1 MHEKPD
7 PGLLRAVFSR
17 RMLICLFNGL
27 AAGMPLFFLYHLIPA
42 WLRSADVDLKTIGL
56 FSLAGIPYTWKF
68 LWSPLMDRFCPPFL
82 GRRRG
87 WMLITQL
94 VLLGT
99 MMSIGLFDPTDHILL
114 IAAMALVVAFFS
126 ASQDIVLDAYRRE
139 LLPDNELG
147 LGNSMYVNG
156 YRAAVFIPGGLGLI
170 LADHLSWALVFAV
183 IGAFMLIA
191 IAKTLLIEEAF
202 TTVLP
207 PVNLGEAVVKP
218 FREFFGREGGV
229 RQALLILAF
238 LFFYKL
244 GDNMAT
250 ALSTPFY
257 LDLGFS
263 KTIIGSMVKLVNFW
277 AMLFGSFI
285 GGAMIYRIGINRALW
300 IFGLVQMLSILG
312 FAWLAEVGNNVLLL
326 GGVIGFEY
334 LGVGLGTAALV
345 AYMARLTNK
354 NFTATQFA
362 LLSSLVALP
371 RSLANAST
379 GFLVE
384 GIKAGDGIYFKIFGA
399 WNGLGYSR
407 FFIFCTICAIPGMV
421 LLKWVAPWPDS
432 YRRIRNG
439 GSIVVDEE

>member
-1 MHEKPD
+1 MIEVRN
-7 PGLLRAVFSR
+7 PGLWQAVFSR

-27 AAGMPLFFLYHLIPA
+27 AAGMPLFFLYHLLPA
-42 WLRSADVDLKTIGL
+42 WLRSEQVDLKTIGL
-56 FSLAGIPYTWKF
+56 FSLVGIPYTWKF
-68 LWSPLMDRFCPPFL
+68 LWSPLMDRYCPPFL

-87 WMLITQL
+87 WMLLTQL
-94 VLLGT
+94 ALLAT
-99 MMSIGLFDPTDHILL
+99 MMAIGLFDPVSHILL
-114 IAAMALVVAFFS
+114 VAGLALLVAFFS

-139 LLPDNELG
+139 LLPDHELG

-170 LADHLSWALVFAV
+170 LADHLSWPLVFAV
-183 IGAFMLIA
+183 IGGFMLIA
-191 IAKTLLIEEAF
+191 VAKTLLIEEAY
-202 TTVLP
+202 TRVAP
-207 PVNLGEAVVKP
+207 PVTLTAAVVKP

-277 AMLFGSFI
+277 AMLVGSFL
-285 GGAMIYRIGINRALW
+285 GGAMIYKIGINRCLW
-300 IFGLVQMLSILG
+300 YFGLVQMLSILG

-326 GGVIGFEY
+326 GVVIGFEY

-345 AYMARLTNK
+345 AFMARLTNK
-354 NFTATQFA
+354 DFTATQFA

-371 RSLANAST
+371 RSFANAST

-384 GIKAGDGIYFKIFGA
+384 GIKASDGIYFRIFGE
-399 WNGLGYSR
+399 WSGLGYSK
-407 FFIFCTICAIPGMV
+407 FFLFCTLCAIPGLV
-421 LLKWVAPWPDS
+421 LLKWVAPWS
-432 YRRIRNG
+432 AKRQRG
-439 GSIVVDEE
+439 

>member
-1 MHEKPD
+1 
-7 PGLLRAVFSR
+7 
-17 RMLICLFNGL
+17 
-27 AAGMPLFFLYHLIPA
+27 
-42 WLRSADVDLKTIGL
+42 
-56 FSLAGIPYTWKF
+56 
-68 LWSPLMDRFCPPFL
+68 MDRFCPPFL

-87 WMLITQL
+87 WMLLTQL

-99 MMSIGLFDPTDHILL
+99 MMLLGFFDPARHILL
-114 IAAMALVVAFFS
+114 IASIALVVSFFS

-170 LADHLSWALVFAV
+170 LADHLSWPLVFVV

-191 IAKTLLIEEAF
+191 IVKTLLIEEAY
-202 TTVLP
+202 TKVLP
-207 PVNLGEAVVKP
+207 PATLTAAVVKP
-218 FREFFGREGGV
+218 FREFFGRDGGV
-229 RQALLILAF
+229 RQGLLVLAF
-238 LFFYKL
+238 LFCYKL

-277 AMLFGSFI
+277 AMLIGSFI
-285 GGAMIYRIGINRALW
+285 GGAMIYKIGINRSLW
-300 IFGLVQMLSILG
+300 VFGLVQMLSILG
-312 FAWLAEVGNNVLLL
+312 FAWLAEVGDNVVLL

-399 WNGLGYSR
+399 WNGMGYSR
-407 FFIFCTICAIPGMV
+407 FFIFCTICAVPGMI
-421 LLKWVAPWPDS
+421 LLKWVAPWSGKGQNEQEDLPGVA
-432 YRRIRNG
+432 NAK
-439 GSIVVDEE
+439 

>member
-1 MHEKPD
+1 MLENPRT
-7 PGLLRAVFSR
+7 GLLKAIFNR

-42 WLRSADVDLKTIGL
+42 WLRSENVDLKTIGL
-56 FSLAGIPYTWKF
+56 FSLVGIPYTWKF
-68 LWSPLMDRFCPPFL
+68 LWSPLMDRFSLPFL

-87 WMLITQL
+87 WMLLTQL

-99 MMSIGLFDPTDHILL
+99 MMSIGLLHPAHQILL
-114 IAAMALVVAFFS
+114 IAAMAVVVAFFS

-170 LADHLSWALVFAV
+170 LADHLSWPLVFMV

-191 IAKTLLIEEAF
+191 IAKTLLIKEAY
-202 TTVLP
+202 TSVAQ
-207 PVNLGEAVVKP
+207 PVTLAAAVVKP

-277 AMLFGSFI
+277 AMLVGSFI
-285 GGAMIYRIGINRALW
+285 GGAMIYRIGINRSLW
-300 IFGLVQMLSILG
+300 AFGLVQMLSILG
-312 FAWLAEVGNNVLLL
+312 FAWLAEVGDNVVLL

-354 NFTATQFA
+354 DFTATQFA

-371 RSLANAST
+371 RSFANAST

-407 FFIFCTICAIPGMV
+407 FFIFCTICAIPGMI
-421 LLKWVAPWPDS
+421 LLKWVAPWPD
-432 YRRIRNG
+432 RGQRK
-439 GSIVVDEE
+439 

>member
-1 MHEKPD
+1 MDQSPS
-7 PGLLRAVFSR
+7 PGLWHAVFSR

-27 AAGMPLFFLYHLIPA
+27 AAGMPLFFIYHLIPA
-42 WLRSADVDLKTIGL
+42 WMRSENVDLKTIGL

-87 WMLITQL
+87 WMLISQL
-94 VLLGT
+94 LLLLT
-99 MMSIGLFDPTDHILL
+99 MMAIGFFDPVRQILL
-114 IAAMALVVAFFS
+114 IAMLAVAVSFFS

-170 LADHLSWALVFAV
+170 LADHHKDQGPAQM

-191 IAKTLLIEEAF
+191 IAKTLLINEAY
-202 TTVLP
+202 TRVLP
-207 PVNLGEAVVKP
+207 PVSLAAAVVKP
-218 FREFFGREGGV
+218 FQEFFGREGGLG
-229 RQALLILAF
+229 QGLLVLAF

-277 AMLFGSFI
+277 AMLIGSFI
-285 GGAMIYRIGINRALW
+285 GGAMIYKIGINRSLW

-312 FAWLAEVGNNVLLL
+312 FAWLAEVGDNVILL

-334 LGVGLGTAALV
+334 LGVGTGTAALV
-345 AYMARLTNK
+345 AFMARLTNK
-354 NFTATQFA
+354 DFTATQFA

-371 RSLANAST
+371 RSFANAST

-399 WNGLGYSR
+399 WNGMGYSR
-407 FFIFCTICAIPGMV
+407 FFIFCTICALPGLV
-421 LLKWVAPWPDS
+421 LLKWVAPWPG
-432 YRRIRNG
+432 RNPEAHG
-439 GSIVVDEE
+439 